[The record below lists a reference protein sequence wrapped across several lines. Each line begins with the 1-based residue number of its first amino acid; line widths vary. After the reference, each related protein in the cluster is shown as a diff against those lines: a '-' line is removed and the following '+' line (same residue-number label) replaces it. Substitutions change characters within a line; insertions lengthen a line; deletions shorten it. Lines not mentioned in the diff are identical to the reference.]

1 MAKTLAPTKGNLM
14 MAKNTLRLS
23 KQGYEMLDKKRNI
36 LIREMMLLIE
46 EAKEVEAKI
55 EETFAAAYKAL
66 ESANVIMG
74 VSKVQNLAH
83 SAVLENSVKVDL
95 RSVMGVEIPVV
106 TADKPDGRPVYGF
119 NGTSSALDEAS
130 VKFNEVKVM
139 TVKLTEIENA
149 VYRLAMNIKKTQKRA
164 NALENITIP
173 LYDKLSKDIQNA
185 LEEKE
190 REEFTRLKVIK
201 RKEVAQKI
209 KEAREQG
216 DLSEN
221 AEYDAAKDEQRDIEA
236 RIEDIEKILKNA
248 EVVVEEEVELD
259 KISIGCK
266 VKILDV
272 EENEEL
278 EYKIVGSTEANSL
291 KGKISNESP
300 VGKALLGAKIGDVV
314 KVETHVGELEY
325 KVLEIQ
331 RSN

>member
-1 MAKTLAPTKGNLM
+1 MQKNLAPTKGNLM

-66 ESANVIMG
+66 ESANIIMG

-83 SAVLENSVKVDL
+83 SAVLENSVRIDL

-106 TADKPDGRPVYGF
+106 TSDEPDGRPVYSF
-119 NGTSSALDEAS
+119 YGTSSALDEAS

-139 TVKLTEIENA
+139 TVRLTEIENA

-173 LYDKLSKDIQNA
+173 LYESLSKEIQNA

-190 REEFTRLKVIK
+190 REEHTRLKIIK
-201 RKEVAQKI
+201 RTKEKQ
-209 KEAREQG
+209 Q
-216 DLSEN
+216 
-221 AEYDAAKDEQRDIEA
+221 
-236 RIEDIEKILKNA
+236 
-248 EVVVEEEVELD
+248 
-259 KISIGCK
+259 
-266 VKILDV
+266 
-272 EENEEL
+272 
-278 EYKIVGSTEANSL
+278 
-291 KGKISNESP
+291 
-300 VGKALLGAKIGDVV
+300 
-314 KVETHVGELEY
+314 
-325 KVLEIQ
+325 
-331 RSN
+331 